1 MATTYLSAAAA
12 AAAAANYHH
21 YEQAESAAA
30 VAMNLVN
37 SSANLTGHS
46 AAAAAAA
53 SERGHWSEMKYNPP
67 PISSSNTPPISSS
80 AVSAVAG
87 HAIAAA
93 VASGQPLHNGHP
105 ALASHAPWG
114 LPTHDPWA
122 MHPMY
127 QASASQ
133 AVADLKPQDIKPH
146 SPGDFNSV
154 QRHMAPWQ
162 HPPVSSPYL
171 SMPQVATTPGAPPLA
186 PNSPSPHNPYHGL
199 NGVMHPSHYVDRY
212 SRESHNSSPRSGTDE
227 DPMQGPTSDDLESFA
242 KQFKQRRI
250 KLGFT
255 QADVGLALGTLYG
268 NVFSQTTICRFEAL
282 QLSFKNMCKL
292 MPLLKRWLA
301 EADSTTGTS
310 ASIDKIA
317 AQGRKRK
324 KRTSI
329 EVSIKGALE
338 QHFNKNPK
346 PSAQG
351 ITSLAGGL
359 QLERGVVRV
368 WFCNRRQKEKRMTP
382 PQCGGE
388 YPGSGLDDQSN
399 SGPLGYGEPPV
410 GGHPHDPHMPPH
422 MQGQCSPGLQPHPQH
437 SPPMM
442 SPHHQLVQQQP
453 HNMASH

>member
-21 YEQAESAAA
+21 YEQDSATASAAAA

-37 SSANLTGHS
+37 NTGG
-46 AAAAAAA
+46 A
-53 SERGHWSEMKYNPP
+53 SGGYCSPRDSMHEMKYNP
-67 PISSSNTPPISSS
+67 PISSSNTPP
-80 AVSAVAG
+80 
-87 HAIAAA
+87 
-93 VASGQPLHNGHP
+93 ASGTSVVTSPLHNGHP
-105 ALASHAPWG
+105 LAHNPWG

-122 MHPMY
+122 MHPAHGLY
-127 QASASQ
+127 SAST
-133 AVADLKPQDIKPH
+133 ASSVADLKPQDIKPH

-154 QRHMAPWQ
+154 RAQVQHMANPWQ

-171 SMPQVATTPGAPPLA
+171 SMPQTASTPVGAPPLA
-186 PNSPSPHNPYHGL
+186 PNSPSPHPYGL
-199 NGVMHPSHYVDRY
+199 NGMPHPYVDRY

-227 DPMQGPTSDDLESFA
+227 DPMQPTSGTHTDDLESFA

-292 MPLLKRWLA
+292 MPLLKKWLA

-346 PSAQG
+346 PSAQE
-351 ITSLAGGL
+351 ITSLADSL
-359 QLERGVVRV
+359 QLEKEVVRV

-388 YPGSGLDDQSN
+388 YPPGMDDQSN
-399 SGPLGYGEPPV
+399 PGLYDQQPQGI
-410 GGHPHDPHMPPH
+410 PHDPHMPPH
-422 MQGQCSPGLQPHPQH
+422 MGQCSPLHPQHH

-442 SPHHQLVQQQP
+442 SPSQHHLVPQPP
-453 HNMASH
+453 HNMANH

>member
-21 YEQAESAAA
+21 YEQDSATASAAAA

-37 SSANLTGHS
+37 NTGG
-46 AAAAAAA
+46 A
-53 SERGHWSEMKYNPP
+53 SGGYCSPRDSMHEMKYNP
-67 PISSSNTPPISSS
+67 PISSSNTPP
-80 AVSAVAG
+80 
-87 HAIAAA
+87 
-93 VASGQPLHNGHP
+93 ASGTSVVTSPLHNGHP
-105 ALASHAPWG
+105 LAHNPWG

-122 MHPMY
+122 MHPAHGLY
-127 QASASQ
+127 SAST
-133 AVADLKPQDIKPH
+133 ASSVADLKPQDIKPH

-154 QRHMAPWQ
+154 RAQVQHMANPWQ

-171 SMPQVATTPGAPPLA
+171 SMPQTASTPVGAPPLA
-186 PNSPSPHNPYHGL
+186 PNSPSPHPYGL
-199 NGVMHPSHYVDRY
+199 NGMPHPYVDRY

-227 DPMQGPTSDDLESFA
+227 DPMQPTSDDLESFA

-292 MPLLKRWLA
+292 MPLLKKWLA

-329 EVSIKGALE
+329 EVNIKGALE
-338 QHFNKNPK
+338 QHFHKNPK
-346 PSAQG
+346 PLSAEV
-351 ITSLAGGL
+351 TSLADS
-359 QLERGVVRV
+359 LELEKEVVRV

-382 PQCGGE
+382 PQGGE
-388 YPGSGLDDQSN
+388 YPMGMDDQSN
-399 SGPLGYGEPPV
+399 PGPYDQGL
-410 GGHPHDPHMPPH
+410 PHDPHLPTH
-422 MQGQCSPGLQPHPQH
+422 MGQCSPLYHQHH

-442 SPHHQLVQQQP
+442 SPSQHQQMVSQPPP
-453 HNMASH
+453 HNLANH

>member
-37 SSANLTGHS
+37 SSANLPHS

-53 SERGHWSEMKYNPP
+53 SAAGYCSPREAAMHEMKYNPP

-80 AVSAVAG
+80 AASVANAAG
-87 HAIAAA
+87 SLAAA

-105 ALASHAPWG
+105 ALAAHTPWG

-127 QASASQ
+127 SASSASSA

-171 SMPQVATTPGAPPLA
+171 SMPQAASTPGAPPLA

-199 NGVMHPSHYVDRY
+199 NGVMPPHHYVDRY

-227 DPMQGPTSDDLESFA
+227 DPMQPTS
-242 KQFKQRRI
+242 
-250 KLGFT
+250 
-255 QADVGLALGTLYG
+255 GTH
-268 NVFSQTTICRFEAL
+268 
-282 QLSFKNMCKL
+282 
-292 MPLLKRWLA
+292 
-301 EADSTTGTS
+301 TGM
-310 ASIDKIA
+310 
-317 AQGRKRK
+317 
-324 KRTSI
+324 
-329 EVSIKGALE
+329 ALE
-338 QHFNKNPK
+338 LTNFLFVYCLCI
-346 PSAQG
+346 S
-351 ITSLAGGL
+351 
-359 QLERGVVRV
+359 
-368 WFCNRRQKEKRMTP
+368 
-382 PQCGGE
+382 CG
-388 YPGSGLDDQSN
+388 P
-399 SGPLGYGEPPV
+399 
-410 GGHPHDPHMPPH
+410 
-422 MQGQCSPGLQPHPQH
+422 
-437 SPPMM
+437 
-442 SPHHQLVQQQP
+442 
-453 HNMASH
+453 